1 MRDKQLTFSF
11 KHPDDLFC
19 SMCGEEK
26 HFEKFHVN
34 NATSRGR
41 QARCKECVAKV
52 CKERYSKPEG
62 KAYHQEYY
70 KKNKDKIIPKVK
82 EYLKGYRKEYRK
94 RTHVKIA
101 RYQRKRIRKLLKEAG
116 TRKSHRTLKYIGCTT
131 KELMSYLESKFQE
144 GMTWENYGFEGWH
157 IDHIR
162 PCASFD
168 LTDPEQQKQCFHY
181 TNLQPLWAEEN
192 MKKHAKWDGEC

>member
-19 SMCGEEK
+19 TMCKQEK
-26 HFEKFHVN
+26 HFEEFHVN
-34 NATSRGR
+34 NNIRRGR
-41 QARCKECVAKV
+41 QNRCKECV
-52 CKERYSKPEG
+52 SKSYHED

-82 EYLKGYRKEYRK
+82 EYFKGYRKEYRK

-131 KELMSYLESKFQE
+131 KELMSYLENKFQE